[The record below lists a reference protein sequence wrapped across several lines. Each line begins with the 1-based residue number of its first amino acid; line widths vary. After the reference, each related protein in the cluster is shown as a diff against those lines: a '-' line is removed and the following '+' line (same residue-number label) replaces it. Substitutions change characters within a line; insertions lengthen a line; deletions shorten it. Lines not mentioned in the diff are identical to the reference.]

1 MWKSAITMAAFTT
14 LSGCADDCV
23 NLTVIRSQS
32 PDGSHDATL
41 FQRNCGATTGY
52 STHISVLDHGAS
64 PSRGGNAFVADNDHG
79 AAATGSWG
87 SAWAEVKWLAPDH
100 LLIRY
105 ATRSRIFA
113 QQSEVSG
120 VRITYQAVA
129 HPSAAT
135 P

>member
-1 MWKSAITMAAFTT
+1 MWKSVIALTT
-14 LSGCADDCV
+14 LALVSGCADGCE
-23 NLTVIRSQS
+23 NETIIRSQS
-32 PDGSHDATL
+32 PDGSHDAIL
-41 FQRNCGATTGY
+41 FQRACGATTGF
-52 STHISVLDHGAS
+52 STQISVLDHGAS
-64 PSRGGNAFVADNDHG
+64 PADGGNAFIADDDHG
-79 AAATGSWG
+79 AAAAGSWG
-87 SAWAEVKWLAPDH
+87 GSWAEVKWLASDR

-105 ATRSRIFA
+105 AIRSRIFA

>member
-1 MWKSAITMAAFTT
+1 MWKSAIAMTSLTMLA
-14 LSGCADDCV
+14 SCADGCE
-23 NLTVIRSQS
+23 NETITRSQA
-32 PDGSHDATL
+32 PDGRHDAIL
-41 FQRNCGATTGY
+41 FQRACGATTGF
-52 STHISVLDHGAS
+52 STQISVLDHGAS
-64 PSRGGNAFVADNDHG
+64 PSGGGNVFIANDDHG
-79 AAATGSWG
+79 AAAAGAWG
-87 SAWAEVKWLAPDH
+87 SSWAEAKWLSADR

-113 QQSEVSG
+113 QRSEVSG